1 MTWDEIHLIV
11 FHIYSDEGADCNI
24 MTWKICDDPRF
35 VYEGSQLYS
44 QKSARIVVNNLI
56 ILPPRIPL
64 EAKAPYR

>member
-1 MTWDEIHLIV
+1 
-11 FHIYSDEGADCNI
+11 